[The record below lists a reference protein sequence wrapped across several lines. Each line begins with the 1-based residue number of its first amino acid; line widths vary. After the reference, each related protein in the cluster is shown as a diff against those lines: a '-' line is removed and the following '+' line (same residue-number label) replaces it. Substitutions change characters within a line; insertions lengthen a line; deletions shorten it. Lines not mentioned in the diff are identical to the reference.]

1 MIVYGYFRSSAAF
14 RLRIALNLKGLKPEQ
29 RFVHLLKDQQRDPA
43 YKAVNPQGFVPYFIE
58 DDFRLAQSMAII
70 EYLDETHPEPPLL
83 PESPRD
89 RALARQIA
97 QMVACD
103 IHPLNNTRVMK
114 MLTGELGVSDEQKA
128 RWYCHW
134 IHEGFSAIEAL
145 LKQHN
150 DPFCVGKTP
159 TLADICLIPQVANAA
174 RFKCSM
180 DAFPRIVEINQRALA
195 LPAFAAALPAQQPD
209 AE

>member
-1 MIVYGYFRSSAAF
+1 MIVYGYFRSSAAY

-29 RFVHLLKDQQRDPA
+29 RYVHLLKGQQRDPA
-43 YKAVNPQGFVPYFIE
+43 YREINPQGFVPYFIE
-58 DDFRLAQSMAII
+58 DDFQLAQSMAII

-83 PESPRD
+83 PKTPRD

-97 QMVACD
+97 QMIACD
-103 IHPLNNTRVMK
+103 IHPLNNTRVLK
-114 MLTGELGVSDEQKA
+114 MLSEEIKVSDEQKT
-128 RWYCHW
+128 RWYCGW
-134 IHEGFSAIEAL
+134 IHEGFTAIEKL
-145 LKQHN
+145 LKQRG
-150 DPFCVGKTP
+150 DPFCVGDTP

-180 DAFPRIVEINQRALA
+180 DPFPCIAAVNQRALD
-195 LPAFAAALPAQQPD
+195 LPAFADAHPLKQPD